1 MYQSKIYV
9 DIDDVIFNT
18 SELVIDLLNKYYN
31 IIPPKTIDD
40 LKDWEYK
47 SIYRN
52 IDYQIIY
59 NYWDSDEFFQNVKI
73 NEDFIKF
80 YKETKDD
87 VFYWVFFTQGTE
99 KNLQKKKE
107 FLQKYFSKFD
117 FIGVP
122 LDKKKSEYDLSDGIQ
137 IDDNYNNLLTNSYF
151 KILIKNFHETNYNQ
165 VLNNHTNLY
174 IVNEW
179 KDIIDILQFYNSI
192 DSEDLI

>member
-18 SELVIDLLNKYYN
+18 SELVIDLLNKHYN

-137 IDDNYNNLLTNSYF
+137 IDDNYNNLLSNSYF